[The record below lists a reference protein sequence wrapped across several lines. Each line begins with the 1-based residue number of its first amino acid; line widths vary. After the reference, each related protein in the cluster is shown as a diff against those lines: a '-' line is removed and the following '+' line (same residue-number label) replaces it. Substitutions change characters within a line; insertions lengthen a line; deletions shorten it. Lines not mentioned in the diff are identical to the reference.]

1 MTSFLDECK
10 AYIGFDDDDAARL
23 AALEPLLAPSFGT
36 VCDAFYAAVASNP
49 VTATILGD
57 PGRAA
62 RLRVTLIDWMGSGLR
77 GPHDDAFY
85 QKRSRIGHRHV
96 VIGLPQQ
103 YMFTAINVIRDT
115 PIRRRTFPKWSLAYV
130 GPSTYV
136 QGLIQPMLAEPFTTA
151 QTDKLV
157 RLMREF
163 AREGG

>member
-1 MTSFLDECK
+1 MVFSDPWGWLGTFTS
-10 AYIGFDDDDAARL
+10 G
-23 AALEPLLAPSFGT
+23 
-36 VCDAFYAAVASNP
+36 SN
-49 VTATILGD
+49 G
-57 PGRAA
+57 G
-62 RLRVTLIDWMGSGLR
+62 GSGFSRGAFTARSLCGLIRNAGLLVTGALVATENRFAQVLEGPNANVDTLMVSILR
-77 GPHDDAFY
+77 DP
-85 QKRSRIGHRHV
+85 RH
-96 VIGLPQQ
+96 
-103 YMFTAINVIRDT
+103 TAINVIRDT

>member
-1 MTSFLDECK
+1 MKKIVYVSRKT
-10 AYIGFDDDDAARL
+10 DAARRDPDHVRHINEL
-23 AALEPLLAPSFGT
+23 ALIRNAGLLVTGAL
-36 VCDAFYAAVASNP
+36 VATENRFAQVLEGPNANVDTLMVS
-49 VTATILGD
+49 ILRD
-57 PGRAA
+57 P
-62 RLRVTLIDWMGSGLR
+62 
-77 GPHDDAFY
+77 
-85 QKRSRIGHRHV
+85 RH
-96 VIGLPQQ
+96 
-103 YMFTAINVIRDT
+103 TAINVIRDT